1 MIGTIWESV
10 LRVPI
15 LLLLSDAV
23 FFGPGR
29 GFSDP
34 QKRPKNFFDKNF
46 MFFGHFFIIFQF
58 FYNLYFFILFMS
70 FFRQKWGQ
78 KRGPRGG
85 SRGGRFWAIFG
96 GPRQLSRGPIFDYFL
111 LNSILIAVVFLLII
125 FKYYL
130 LIIQSFIF
138 CMKSLFL
145 LTLFESPLL
154 LKFY

>member
-23 FFGPGR
+23 FSGPGR

-34 QKRPKNFFDKNF
+34 QKRPKNFFDKNL
-46 MFFGHFFIIFQF
+46 MFFGHFSINFVLFNIYNF
-58 FYNLYFFILFMS
+58 FMCLSS

-85 SRGGRFWAIFG
+85 PRGGRFWAIFG
-96 GPRQLSRGPIFDYFL
+96 GPGQLSGGLIFDCFL
-111 LNSILIAVVFLLII
+111 I
-125 FKYYL
+125 K
-130 LIIQSFIF
+130 FIKI
-138 CMKSLFL
+138 CDHY
-145 LTLFESPLL
+145 
-154 LKFY
+154 KF